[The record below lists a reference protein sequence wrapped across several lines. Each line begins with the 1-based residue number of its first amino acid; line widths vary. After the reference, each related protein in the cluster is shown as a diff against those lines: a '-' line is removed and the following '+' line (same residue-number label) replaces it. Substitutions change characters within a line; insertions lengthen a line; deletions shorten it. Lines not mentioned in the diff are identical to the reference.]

1 MSQRSA
7 CEDLGREGQSAIITP
22 KAAYTPLPKRA
33 GFRAPYKKGKF
44 LV

>member
-7 CEDLGREGQSAIITP
+7 CEGLGREGQSSIITP
-22 KAAYTPLPKRA
+22 MAAYTPLPKRA
-33 GFRAPYKKGKF
+33 GFRAPYKKGKI

>member
-7 CEDLGREGQSAIITP
+7 CEGLGREGQRAIITP
-22 KAAYTPLPKRA
+22 KAADTPLPKRA
-33 GFRAPYKKGKF
+33 GFRAPYKKVKI